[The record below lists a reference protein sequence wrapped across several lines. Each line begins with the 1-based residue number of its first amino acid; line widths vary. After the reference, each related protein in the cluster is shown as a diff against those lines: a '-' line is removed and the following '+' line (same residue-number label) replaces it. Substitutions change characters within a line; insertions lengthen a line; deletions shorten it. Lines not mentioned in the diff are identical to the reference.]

1 MMLTLLTF
9 TFGGCSQTKVKYVQ
23 TQCPKLV
30 KFGHEQNSTLLNEKL
45 KLSVPL
51 VDDSTTK
58 LLLESNA
65 DKFDFLKM
73 GLWGFVELDKLKE
86 LSLKMQ
92 QLKSDGKECEDV
104 IKLYEMEI
112 DDFNDRSKKI
122 TPKKL

>member
-1 MMLTLLTF
+1 MLTLLTF

-30 KFGHEQNSTLLNEKL
+30 KFAHEQNSTLLNEKL

-73 GLWGFVELDKLKE
+73 GLWGFVDLNKLKE

-92 QLKSDGKECEDV
+92 QLKSDGKACNNVVE
-104 IKLYEMEI
+104 LYEREVEEY
-112 DDFNDRSKKI
+112 NGRSKKI
-122 TPKKL
+122 TP